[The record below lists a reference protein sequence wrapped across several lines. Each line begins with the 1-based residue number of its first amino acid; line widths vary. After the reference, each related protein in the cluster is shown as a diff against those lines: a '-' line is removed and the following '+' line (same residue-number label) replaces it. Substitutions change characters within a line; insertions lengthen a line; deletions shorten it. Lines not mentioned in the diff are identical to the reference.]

1 MELFINTHY
10 DFVNKKNYFIIAS
23 VVIILIGFGAYF
35 ALGGLNYGIDFK
47 GGTLVQVKFNK
58 SVTAEELRQSLS
70 SKNLGSYTI
79 QQYGPVERNEKL
91 IRLPVA
97 IETEV
102 EKMPSVIIEEALK
115 EIHGDDFS
123 IERVESVG
131 PAIGEELKRSALGSM
146 LVALALMLI
155 YIAFRFDLSFGAG
168 AVIALVHDVLFTL
181 TAFVLT
187 QREINLPVIAALLT
201 IVGYSVNDTIVV
213 YDRIRENIRLMSREK
228 FPDIVNTSINQTLSR
243 TILTSG
249 TTLLVVISLFFFGG
263 EVINDFAFALLIGIS
278 VGTYSSIFIA
288 APVVLAWRGQKTVK
302 KTA

>member
-10 DFVNKKNYFIIAS
+10 DFVSKNNYFIIAS
-23 VVIILIGFGAYF
+23 AIIILIGFAAYF
-35 ALGGLNYGIDFK
+35 ALGGLNFGIDFK

-58 SVTAEELRQSLS
+58 AVSAEELRQSLS
-70 SKNLGSYTI
+70 PKNLGSYTI
-79 QQYGPVERNEKL
+79 QQYGPSERNEKL

-97 IETEV
+97 IEAEV
-102 EKMPSVIIEEALK
+102 DKMPSVIVEEALK
-115 EIHGDDFS
+115 EIYGDDYS

-131 PAIGEELKRSALGSM
+131 PAIGEELKHSALGSM

-168 AVIALVHDVLFTL
+168 AVIALVHDVLITL
-181 TAFVLT
+181 SAFVLT

-228 FPDIVNTSINQTLSR
+228 FSDIVNVSVNQTLSR

-249 TTLLVVISLFFFGG
+249 TTLLVVIALFFFGG
-263 EVINDFAFALLIGIS
+263 EVINDFAFALLVGIS

-288 APVVLAWRGQKTVK
+288 APVVLAWRGRTPAK